1 MSVPPGL
8 GNKADVPMLDIL
20 EKPSSSSGTPSSTI
34 TGTTPT
40 TETTSNSILGPT
52 DTLFG
57 SMGHHNSST
66 VSPSLF
72 GSTSSNGHGQQP
84 IVISMSLTTP
94 DEYYTTARPSRE
106 SVLQRLSEALLRRSL
121 TKVRT
126 SLALTSAF
134 VKLLVLR
141 ILAHLALPILLNMYE

>member
-20 EKPSSSSGTPSSTI
+20 EKPPSSSGTPSSTI
-34 TGTTPT
+34 AGTT